1 MSDQQ
6 KCASKSSCGAVTEDN
21 RGFDDHMNLKTTPFP
36 SAPNCRIGEPIG
48 LQPSYGF
55 TCYLDLKEEIE
66 SITACLGS
74 LAGTFAEPSSQKLVG
89 LKVTYRRKSLLPA
102 LLGTCNVFGH
112 TTELSQSDNIVKVQI
127 GLSSGSHPGE
137 PRDLNQ
143 ILFITQQGMVKGF
156 RDDEIIDSSTS
167 SNDQV
172 VFNSGDSLDLIGLTW
187 SFDLT
192 HSSTPDH
199 GIAPVYAVTQEPE
212 DSYTN
217 HTNTKIQ
224 QTLYPSHSWMHSIS
238 ACMQPRPI
246 PAKEGYYYPLTPLLF
261 PSTCSVVSI
270 RVFFNSFVQGFSFT
284 LSNDE
289 KHSVGNLLGPY
300 QDFSIDRNERIYS
313 ISFFQ
318 RQQTTIRTQI
328 SGDILSVEGVQFSV
342 CKRVGAKI
350 HARHS
355 PYFGPLK
362 PFGPFLN
369 EQRGLWNAN
378 WGGSA
383 GWDGCFP
390 RKTTTINIQPGSS
403 FAGMYVE
410 FSSTHVR
417 RAGALVSD
425 EGELPEDVAP
435 LFSRQLTETAGLIA
449 KESPSEHRVDFSI
462 PYLGDPP
469 LASSTVLPIVGRA
482 GGSYRVWCPAPSS
495 LSKIITYRHCTG
507 GEPVVIGLEF
517 VSRHQDSASTLLGHR
532 TVWMEHAIGTDVQE
546 GTEVKGFEMK
556 GQHEVGKGV
565 EEVNVS
571 QSANVFET
579 PVLKKQQQF
588 IIGRVDGDRSSS
600 RSERIKKPVG
610 FYAYIGVSRAPTC
623 SSHMVR
629 R

>member
-1 MSDQQ
+1 MCDL
-6 KCASKSSCGAVTEDN
+6 KSSCWAVTEDS

-36 SAPNCRIGEPIG
+36 SAPNVRIGEPIG

-55 TCYLDLKEEIE
+55 TCYLDLKKEIE

-74 LAGTFAEPSSQKLVG
+74 LAGNSAESSSHNLVG
-89 LKVTYRRKSLLPA
+89 LKVDYRQKSLLPA
-102 LLGTCNVFGH
+102 LLGSCTVFGP
-112 TTELSQSDNIVKVQI
+112 TIELSRSDYIVKAQI

-137 PRDLNQ
+137 PRILNQ
-143 ILFITQQGMVKGF
+143 ILFTTQHGMVKGF
-156 RDDEIIDSSTS
+156 RDDQIIDSSTS
-167 SNDQV
+167 SNHQV
-172 VFNSGDSLDLIGLTW
+172 VFNSSDCLELIGLTW

-192 HSSTPDH
+192 HSLAADH
-199 GIAPVYAVTQEPE
+199 GIAPVYTIKQKPE

-217 HTNTKIQ
+217 YTNIKIQ
-224 QTLYPSHSWMHSIS
+224 DTLYPSHNWMHSIS
-238 ACMQPRPI
+238 SCMQPRPI
-246 PAKEGYYYPLTPLLF
+246 PAKEGYYYPLSPLLLPF
-261 PSTCSVVSI
+261 TCSVISI
-270 RVFFNSFVQGFSFT
+270 RVFFNNFLQGFFFT

-289 KHSVGNLLGPY
+289 TYSVGNLLGPY

-318 RQQTTIRTQI
+318 RQQTNIRTQTP
-328 SGDILSVEGVQFSV
+328 GDILSVEGVQFSV
-342 CKRVGAKI
+342 CKWVDGKI

-355 PYFGPLK
+355 PYFGTLK

-383 GWDGCFP
+383 GWAGCFP
-390 RKTTTINIQPGSS
+390 RKTTTINIQPGTS

-425 EGELPEDVAP
+425 EKGLPKDVEP
-435 LFSRQLTETAGLIA
+435 FFSRRLTETANLVA
-449 KESPSEHRVDFSI
+449 KESPSEHRIDKSI

-469 LASSTVLPIVGRA
+469 LASSTVGPIAGRA
-482 GGSYRVWCPAPSS
+482 EGTYRIWCPAPSS
-495 LSKIITYRHCTG
+495 LCKIITYRHCTG

-517 VSRHQDSASTLLGHR
+517 VSRDQGSDSTLLGHR
-532 TVWMEHAIGTDVQE
+532 TVWMEHAIETDVQE
-546 GTEVKGFEMK
+546 GAEVKGFEIK
-556 GQHEVGKGV
+556 GQHEAGKGV
-565 EEVNVS
+565 EDVNVS
-571 QSANVFET
+571 RSTNGFET

-588 IIGRVDGDRSSS
+588 IIGKVDLDRTLN
-600 RSERIKKPVG
+600 RSKRIKEPVG
-610 FYAYIGVSRAPTC
+610 FYAYIGVSHALTC
-623 SSHMVR
+623 SSYRVR

>member
-6 KCASKSSCGAVTEDN
+6 RCASKSSCGAVTEDN

-36 SAPNCRIGEPIG
+36 TAPNVRIGEPIG

-66 SITACLGS
+66 SITAGLGS
-74 LAGTFAEPSSQKLVG
+74 VAGAIAGPSSQKLVG
-89 LKVTYRRKSLLPA
+89 LKVIYRRKSVLPV
-102 LLGTCNVFGH
+102 LLGNCTVFGP
-112 TTELSQSDNIVKVQI
+112 TIELSQSDDIVKVQI
-127 GLSSGSHPGE
+127 GSSSGRHPGE
-137 PRDLNQ
+137 PRDLKQ
-143 ILFITQQGMVKGF
+143 ILFITQQGTVKGF
-156 RDDEIIDSSTS
+156 GDGGIIDSSTS

-172 VFNSGDSLDLIGLTW
+172 VFTSGDCLKLIGLTW
-187 SFDLT
+187 SFNLT

-199 GIAPVYAVTQEPE
+199 GIAPVYAITQEPE
-212 DSYTN
+212 KSYTN
-217 HTNTKIQ
+217 HSNTKIQ
-224 QTLYPSHSWMHSIS
+224 HTLYPSHSWMHSIS

-270 RVFFNSFVQGFSFT
+270 RVFFNSFLQGFSFT

-289 KHSVGNLLGPY
+289 KYSVGNLLGPY
-300 QDFSIDRNERIYS
+300 QDFSIDRKERIYS
-313 ISFFQ
+313 VSFFQ
-318 RQQTTIRTQI
+318 RQQTTIRTQGP
-328 SGDILSVEGVQFSV
+328 GDILSVEGVQFSL
-342 CKRVGAKI
+342 CKLVDAKI
-350 HARHS
+350 HTRHS
-355 PYFGPLK
+355 PYFGALK

-383 GWDGCFP
+383 GWAGCFP
-390 RKTTTINIQPGSS
+390 RKTTTINIQPGTS
-403 FAGMYVE
+403 FAGVYIE

-425 EGELPEDVAP
+425 ERGLPEDVAP
-435 LFSRQLTETAGLIA
+435 LFSRRLTEPAGFIA
-449 KESPSEHRVDFSI
+449 KEPSSENGVDFSI

-495 LSKIITYRHCTG
+495 LCKIITYRHCTG
-507 GEPVVIGLEF
+507 GELVVIGLEF
-517 VSRHQDSASTLLGHR
+517 LSRHQGSASTLLGHR
-532 TVWMEHAIGTDVQE
+532 TMWMEHAIETDVQE
-546 GTEVKGFEMK
+546 GTEVKGFEIK

-571 QSANVFET
+571 QSTNVFET
-579 PVLKKQQQF
+579 PVLKSNNSLSL
-588 IIGRVDGDRSSS
+588 VELMETDRQM
-600 RSERIKKPVG
+600 
-610 FYAYIGVSRAPTC
+610 RA
-623 SSHMVR
+623 R
-629 R
+629 ELRNL